1 MPNVFGWIG
10 LESVTELA
18 ETATATAGTARATE
32 TVGACAAVDAG
43 EPPDSDRAGSE
54 LGRRKF
60 VARPRA
66 AATFKYVHSNSRVV
80 QFEHGGPRSS
90 HLTRRLLH
98 WSHPLRDLVCARR
111 GGMFEVR
118 HAADANH
125 AY

>member
-1 MPNVFGWIG
+1 MPNVFGWIE
-10 LESVTELA
+10 LEPEPEFA
-18 ETATATAGTARATE
+18 ETATAAAGSAAGETE
-32 TVGACAAVDAG
+32 TVGAAG

-54 LGRRKF
+54 LGRRGF

-111 GGMFEVR
+111 GGMFEVK
-118 HAADANH
+118 HAAEANH
-125 AY
+125 TD